1 MLYLG
6 LFAISKSFIPFDI
19 TEVEKHGNVRQLFGQ
34 DLYILNY
41 VVSELFE
48 EGDLQGLRK
57 LVTAMV
63 ESSQSGSK
71 VLVIGRNESGVVAKA
86 QTLLA
91 NSGLAV
97 SEIFESKENMDYDE
111 QASDLGDQ
119 LIKDRH
125 PRVKWDSFWII
136 GTKE

>member
-1 MLYLG
+1 LKRVTCKD
-6 LFAISKSFIPFDI
+6 FANLP
-19 TEVEKHGNVRQLFGQ
+19 RQWL
-34 DLYILNY
+34 
-41 VVSELFE
+41 SH
-48 EGDLQGLRK
+48 RK
-57 LVTAMV
+57 W
-63 ESSQSGSK
+63 GSK
-71 VLVIGRNESGVVAKA
+71 VLVIGRNESGIVAKA
-86 QTLLA
+86 QTLPA

-136 GTKE
+136 GAKE

>member
-1 MLYLG
+1 M
-6 LFAISKSFIPFDI
+6 S
-19 TEVEKHGNVRQLFGQ
+19 RQWL
-34 DLYILNY
+34 
-41 VVSELFE
+41 SH
-48 EGDLQGLRK
+48 RK
-57 LVTAMV
+57 W
-63 ESSQSGSK
+63 GSK
-71 VLVIGRNESGVVAKA
+71 VLVIGRNESGIVAKA
-86 QTLLA
+86 QTLPA

-136 GTKE
+136 GAKE